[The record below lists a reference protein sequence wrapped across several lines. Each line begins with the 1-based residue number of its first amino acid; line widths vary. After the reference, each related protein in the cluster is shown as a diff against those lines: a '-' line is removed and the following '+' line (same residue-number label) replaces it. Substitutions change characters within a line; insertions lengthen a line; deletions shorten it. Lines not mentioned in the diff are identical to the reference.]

1 MRINVS
7 VFILLAGW
15 RGPLVDLPCKR
26 RMHSQHD
33 WRVLMMVLV
42 YRVFGVEILSV
53 SRFIHELG
61 ALLSSPP
68 SV

>member
-7 VFILLAGW
+7 VFILLPGW
-15 RGPLVDLPCKR
+15 RGPSVDLPCKR

-53 SRFIHELG
+53 SRFINELG